1 MSAAPGDRPRDDS
14 FEDRGSPSETKDGD
28 AKHVVS
34 LRRQT
39 DAPAPVD
46 DANLVEEGSPDDVQ
60 APPTPA
66 AKRRWRKAKHAVS
79 LLNPAKLLK
88 RREDPARRRRAASS

>member
-1 MSAAPGDRPRDDS
+1 MSAAPGDRPRGES
-14 FEDRGSPSETKDGD
+14 FEDEGSPSETKDGD

-39 DAPAPVD
+39 DPD
-46 DANLVEEGSPDDVQ
+46 DAIVEEGSPDDVDKSPN

-66 AKRRWRKAKHAVS
+66 ATRRWRTRTARLPSRPRAYRSDVS
-79 LLNPAKLLK
+79 
-88 RREDPARRRRAASS
+88 AAAGHT